1 MDKRPDVECGIARGR
16 TVLAL
21 VRRARRRIF
30 YNELFA
36 QGANASSAALL
47 AFILLLVFGAEIL
60 AWQVVVVIPIAAIA
74 AGLYIARRRV
84 PNPYATAQKIDRRLG
99 LHDTLSTALFFSES
113 EHASKAVPEMVRNQG
128 AEAGRVAESV
138 DVRQAIPFKMPRTA
152 YAMAALF
159 LVAGSLFALR
169 YGISRRLDLKQP
181 LASMLH
187 QALGYEPVQQ
197 AKAKQPK
204 VPQPDVAPDSDLS
217 SATERYD
224 RAGDP
229 IEVPNEQGEE
239 ATEGQ
244 PGKADAK
251 NADASKKSAE
261 NGQQS
266 GNNDEES
273 AEDRSGNE
281 GEGQGSG
288 QQSEK
293 QDGKEGNGKQD
304 ASNSSENN
312 SLMSKVKDAVQNL
325 LSRMKPQQNQGG
337 QQQSG
342 EQNGQQQG
350 KGQQQQ
356 GKQQSAKNGQQ
367 QGSSQQSEGQ
377 EGDAGDESQQA
388 QDQQGKGQGS
398 SDSKQASKQP
408 GSGMGSQDGD
418 KKLKQAEQ
426 LAAMGKISEIIG
438 KRSQNIS
445 GETTVEV
452 QNTQQQLRTQ
462 YSNRAVQ
469 HTQAA
474 SDLGRDEIPV
484 ALQSYVESY
493 FEAVRKT
500 APKK

>member
-1 MDKRPDVECGIARGR
+1 
-16 TVLAL
+16 VLAL
-21 VRRARRRIF
+21 VRRARRRLF

-47 AFILLLVFGAEIL
+47 AFILLLILGAEIL
-60 AWQVVVVIPIAAIA
+60 AWQFVILIPVATFA
-74 AGLYIARRRV
+74 AGLYIARRRLAT
-84 PNPYATAQKIDRRLG
+84 PYAAAQKIDRRLG
-99 LHDTLSTALFFSES
+99 LADTLSTALYFKENQ
-113 EHASKAVPEMVRNQG
+113 SKGDPEIVGSQ
-128 AEAGRVAESV
+128 AETAERVAASI
-138 DVRQAIPFKMPRTA
+138 DVRQAIPYTMPRTA

-169 YGISRRLDLKQP
+169 YGISRRLDLQQP

-187 QALGYEPVQQ
+187 DRLGFEPKQQ

-204 VPQPDVAPDSDLS
+204 VPQPDPAPDSELA
-217 SATERYD
+217 SAVD
-224 RAGDP
+224 RGDRSGDP
-229 IEVPNEQGEE
+229 MESPNEQGEE
-239 ATEGQ
+239 MTPGQ
-244 PGKADAK
+244 LGKAD
-251 NADASKKSAE
+251 SKSADSKQSADE
-261 NGQQS
+261 GQQAEAS
-266 GNNDEES
+266 DEES
-273 AEDRSGNE
+273 AEGRDGNE
-281 GEGQGSG
+281 GQGEGSG
-288 QQSEK
+288 QQQNSK
-293 QDGKEGNGKQD
+293 QDGKEGNNKQD
-304 ASNSSENN
+304 AGNNGENN

-325 LSRMKPQQNQGG
+325 LSRMKPQQNQNG

-350 KGQQQQ
+350 KGQQQ
-356 GKQQSAKNGQQ
+356 GNKQQNAKNGQQ
-367 QGSSQQSEGQ
+367 QGASQQAEGQ
-377 EGDAGDESQQA
+377 EGQAGDQSQQA
-388 QDQQGKGQGS
+388 QDQQGKGQGN

-408 GSGMGSQDGD
+408 GSGVGSQDGE

-426 LAAMGKISEIIG
+426 LAAMGKLSEIIG

-469 HTQAA
+469 HSQAA
-474 SDLGRDEIPV
+474 SEIGRDEIPV

-493 FEAVRKT
+493 FEAVRKS